1 MKKNTVPSLLLIMI
15 LVVFPQISETIFTPA
30 LSDISKDLHVSAN
43 TTQLTLSIYFAG
55 FALGVFFWGWLS
67 DIIGR
72 RPAMLWGILIY
83 GMGSLFCYL
92 AHSIEF
98 LLFSRFIQAFGA
110 STGSV
115 ITQTI
120 IRESIDGNKRH
131 AVFAQISAAIAFAPA
146 VGPLVGGW
154 VDQFFGFRSVFLT
167 LVIMSVGIF
176 VYTITSL
183 SETRLVSTMNLKINV
198 LSVFIHM
205 IRNPKVLT
213 FGFLIGG
220 ANGILFS
227 YYAEAPFIF
236 IDYFKMSPGLF
247 GFLGIV
253 VALSSILGANTSKR
267 LLNLFK
273 PEKIINIGCL
283 VMTIGAIILSVITLT
298 GTQPTLLYAVTMLI
312 AIFILFLGIGVTL
325 PNCLSLALVD
335 FQDVIGTAGSV
346 FGLGYYLVV
355 TLITWGMS
363 QVHTESLVAMPIYF
377 LVLSIIMA
385 MMSRFFIYT
394 SNVEKTA

>member
-1 MKKNTVPSLLLIMI
+1 MKKNKVPSLLLIMV

-154 VDQFFGFRSVFLT
+154 VDQFFGFRSVFFT

-176 VYTITSL
+176 VYTVTAL
-183 SETRLVSTMNLKINV
+183 PETRSVSTMNRKINV
-198 LSVFIHM
+198 LSVFTHM

-213 FGFLIGG
+213 FGLLIGG

-227 YYAEAPFIF
+227 YYGEAPFIF

-253 VALSSILGANTSKR
+253 VALSSILGAHASKR

-355 TLITWGMS
+355 TFITWGMS
-363 QVHTESLVAMPIYF
+363 QVHTGSLVKMSIYF

-394 SNVEKTA
+394 SHVEKTA

>member
-30 LSDISKDLHVSAN
+30 LSDISKNLHVSAN

-72 RPAMLWGILIY
+72 RPAMLWGVLIY

-92 AHSIEF
+92 AYSIEF

-131 AVFAQISAAIAFAPA
+131 TVFAQISAAIAFAPA

-154 VDQFFGFRSVFLT
+154 VDQFFGFRSVFFT

-176 VYTITSL
+176 IYTVTAL
-183 SETRLVSTMNLKINV
+183 PETRSVSTMNRKINV
-198 LSVFIHM
+198 LSVFTRM

-213 FGFLIGG
+213 FGLLIGG

-227 YYAEAPFIF
+227 YYGEAPFIF
-236 IDYFKMSPGLF
+236 INYFKMSPGLF
-247 GFLGIV
+247 GFLGII
-253 VALSSILGANTSKR
+253 VALSSILGAHTSKR

-283 VMTIGAIILSVITLT
+283 VMTIGAIMLSVITLT

-363 QVHTESLVAMPIYF
+363 QVHTGSLVEMPIYF
-377 LVLSIIMA
+377 LVLSIIMTL
-385 MMSRFFIYT
+385 MSRFFIYT
-394 SNVEKTA
+394 SHAKKAD